1 MMGGSMVIW
10 IIIALFIVGIMV
22 FIVNANSATSQQ
34 TRKKPLEIDWEAAT
48 DASVQQHLPKGKIQ
62 AIKAYRQLTGLGLKE
77 AKEAVEYVMDNPD
90 ALDGARRKKKAPSR
104 DAGVREL
111 VRQGKID
118 EAVEIYRDFTG
129 ASLADAKDD
138 IAQIKQELALEDFG
152 EDEADSAYMS

>member
-1 MMGGSMVIW
+1 
-10 IIIALFIVGIMV
+10 LDL
-22 FIVNANSATSQQ
+22 N
-34 TRKKPLEIDWEAAT
+34 
-48 DASVQQHLPKGKIQ
+48 
-62 AIKAYRQLTGLGLKE
+62 E